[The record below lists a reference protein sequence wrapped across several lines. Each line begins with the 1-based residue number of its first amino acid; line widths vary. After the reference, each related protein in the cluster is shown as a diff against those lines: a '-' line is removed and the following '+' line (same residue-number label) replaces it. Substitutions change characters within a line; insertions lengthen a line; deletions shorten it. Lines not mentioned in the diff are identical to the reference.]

1 MIPNTSSNKICLG
14 KNKALR
20 VLHIFGRMARH
31 GSELRTF
38 ELMPLLAKRGVHFD
52 FCTLSGGEGE
62 LDREI
67 RQLGGEVFPCPLR
80 PAVLTFGRRFR
91 HILERSD
98 YDIVHSHEHYFNGCI
113 VRLAHK
119 AGIKGRIVH
128 FRNTYNGKPLTFQRI
143 LYRKIMHRWMDK
155 HATAILAV
163 CRGAM
168 EFSWG
173 KDWHKDPRVQVIYN
187 GIDFLQYQ
195 FSGDERES
203 VASEFDLP
211 DSSKLVINVGRMHR
225 QKAQDVLLD
234 AAAKVIAADPTIH
247 FLLVGDG
254 ALQGQMQDRT
264 TALNITNNVYFA
276 GARRDVPRLLKA
288 SDCFVLPSR
297 WEGLPGAVLEAL
309 AANLPVIATDLPG
322 VREIAEHTNLIS
334 IVPVE
339 DSDALAAEILK
350 HCKHM
355 NVETDKTVPFPE
367 EFDLQRCAEKVFEV
381 YLKQIKG

>member
-1 MIPNTSSNKICLG
+1 MVPTTSSNKICLG
-14 KNKALR
+14 KNKTLR
-20 VLHIFGRMARH
+20 VLHIFGRMDRG
-31 GSELRTF
+31 GSELRTL
-38 ELMPLLAKRGVHFD
+38 ELMPLLAEKGVHFD

-62 LDREI
+62 LDGEI

-80 PAVLTFGRRFR
+80 SAVLTFGKRFLQ
-91 HILERSD
+91 ILNHSN

-128 FRNTYNGKPLTFQRI
+128 FRSIYDGKPLTLRRKF
-143 LYRKIMHRWMDK
+143 YRKIMHRWMDK
-155 HATAILAV
+155 YATAILAV
-163 CRGAM
+163 CCGAM

-173 KDWHKDPRVQVIYN
+173 EDWYKDPRVQVIYN
-187 GIDFLQYQ
+187 GLDLSQYQ
-195 FSGDERES
+195 FSGDEREN

-211 DSSKLVINVGRMHR
+211 DNSKLVIHVGRMHR
-225 QKAQDVLLD
+225 AKGHDVLLD
-234 AAAKVIAADPTIH
+234 AAAKVIATDPTIH

-254 ALQGQMQDRT
+254 ALKADMQART
-264 TALNITNNVYFA
+264 NALNITNNVHFA

-297 WEGLPGAVLEAL
+297 WEGLPGAVLEAV

-334 IVPVE
+334 IIPVE
-339 DSDALAAEILK
+339 DSEALAAGILK
-350 HCKHM
+350 TCTNMK
-355 NVETDKTVPFPE
+355 VKTDKQVPFPE